1 MTEEQKQA
9 LIAEVAAKKAAKEK
23 ADAEAKAKAKP
34 NDAETDEEKAAR
46 EAAEEAE
53 AGKQNIDYEA
63 ELKAEKERREKA
75 EKALAEKAFKDR
87 KKKRDEEQEQEEEQD
102 EEDKPLTA
110 SQLEIILAKERQQT
124 QKQLE
129 GTRAVEIAR
138 ANTSSETE
146 AQAALEFWKNR
157 VVPTGNLEDDI
168 RFAIGGLN
176 SRRIVAQNE
185 ELKRALRSKET
196 KGAGGEGT
204 FRDAPQAGEPQL
216 APQDAQAVKQSGFVW
231 DAVKK
236 LYKKPLAGSKKTLY
250 YDVKSKKRWVD

>member
-23 ADAEAKAKAKP
+23 ADAEAKKQ
-34 NDAETDEEKAAR
+34 NSGETEEEKTAR
-46 EAAEEAE
+46 EAKEAE
-53 AGKQNIDYEA
+53 AKNTQDIDYEA

-75 EKALAEKAFKDR
+75 EKALAEKAFKSR
-87 KKKRDEEQEQEEEQD
+87 KEKRENEQANEEEQD

-124 QKQLE
+124 HKQLE
-129 GTRAVEIAR
+129 ETRAVEIAR
-138 ANTSSETE
+138 ANTSTETE

-250 YDVKSKKRWVD
+250 YDVKSKKRWVE